1 MARVKSVKLHDER
14 TIEMWDLCSNFL
26 FMEDDIGKNRAL
38 ASVGK
43 LQELNTSVAI
53 STWTTKI
60 SKEKLS
66 QFQAVVFIGLSLK
79 KKQLTLMTTIVNT
92 NHP

>member
-1 MARVKSVKLHDER
+1 
-14 TIEMWDLCSNFL
+14 MWDLCSNFL
-26 FMEDDIGKNRAL
+26 FMEDDIGKTRAL

-66 QFQAVVFIGLSLK
+66 QFQVCNVLDD
-79 KKQLTLMTTIVNT
+79 V
-92 NHP
+92 